1 MKLFK
6 TTQIY
11 GLDVIDDN
19 NKKKERVEGRRD
31 STQCHTRVKTGQMT
45 ATDVTSAG
53 FETGQFGTAS
63 PISKPGQSS
72 ISANR
77 AISKLDLAIWQA
89 PVLKPK
95 LLYGP

>member
-11 GLDVIDDN
+11 GFVIDDN

-31 STQCHTRVKTGQMT
+31 STQRDTRVKTGQLRN
-45 ATDVTSAG
+45 SLSN
-53 FETGQFGTAS
+53 FETG
-63 PISKPGQSS
+63 PC
-72 ISANR
+72 N
-77 AISKLDLAIWQA
+77 LAA
-89 PVLKPK
+89 PVLKPE

>member
-31 STQCHTRVKTGQMT
+31 STQRDTRVKTEQND

-53 FETGQFGTAS
+53 FGTGQLRNSLSNFETWLMFNMFNFGKPGDFETGPLQFG
-63 PISKPGQSS
+63 
-72 ISANR
+72 R
-77 AISKLDLAIWQA
+77 LRF
-89 PVLKPK
+89 
-95 LLYGP
+95 

>member
-31 STQCHTRVKTGQMT
+31 STQRDTRVKNEQND

-53 FETGQFGTAS
+53 FGTGQLRNSLSNFETWPKFNFGKPGDFETGPLQFG
-63 PISKPGQSS
+63 
-72 ISANR
+72 
-77 AISKLDLAIWQA
+77 KLRF
-89 PVLKPK
+89 
-95 LLYGP
+95 